1 MKADHSDY
9 LIKAFQAQEKR
20 KHRLFLGV
28 CVFVIA
34 DAVMFLMLLV
44 WALLLVAIK
53 PQAWHL
59 FLAPALAACR
69 TGPKEYRDSKLLNVP
84 CSGEAGKYP
93 EPLTGTFIGPGYD
106 PYADPGSNLGAM
118 GS

>member
-59 FLAPALAACR
+59 FLAPALAGGLGVIISIFMLKPAY
-69 TGPKEYRDSKLLNVP
+69 GMGASNDSEALLPNYEAMKEAEQDLSEFDAP
-84 CSGEAGKYP
+84 
-93 EPLTGTFIGPGYD
+93 
-106 PYADPGSNLGAM
+106 PYWKN
-118 GS
+118 